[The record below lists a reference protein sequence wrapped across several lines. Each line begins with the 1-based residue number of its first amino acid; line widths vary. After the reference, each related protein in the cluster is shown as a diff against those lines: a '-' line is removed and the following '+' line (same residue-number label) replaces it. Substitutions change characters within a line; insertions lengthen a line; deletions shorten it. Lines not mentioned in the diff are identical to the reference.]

1 MSYLWG
7 FLKKNLEKNSRSQ
20 ETEAR
25 GYAPNYMKSITAVVM
40 GSSFEYE
47 GQPFDQIFLLNFIKY
62 LFALRNF

>member
-25 GYAPNYMKSITAVVM
+25 GYAPNYMKSITAVVV
-40 GSSFEYE
+40 GSFEYE
-47 GQPFDQIFLLNFIKY
+47 GQPFEQIFY
-62 LFALRNF
+62 

>member
-25 GYAPNYMKSITAVVM
+25 GYAPNYMKSITAVVV
-40 GSSFEYE
+40 GSFEYE
-47 GQPFDQIFLLNFIKY
+47 GQPLEQIFFIKFYKNIY
-62 LFALRNF
+62 LL

>member
-25 GYAPNYMKSITAVVM
+25 GYAPNYMKSITAVVV
-40 GSSFEYE
+40 GSFEYE
-47 GQPFDQIFLLNFIKY
+47 GQPFEHIFY
-62 LFALRNF
+62 